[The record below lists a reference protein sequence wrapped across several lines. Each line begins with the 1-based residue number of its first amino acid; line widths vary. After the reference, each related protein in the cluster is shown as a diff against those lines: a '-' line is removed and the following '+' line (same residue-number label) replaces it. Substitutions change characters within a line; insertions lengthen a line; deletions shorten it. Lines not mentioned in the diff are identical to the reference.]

1 MILFHTLPQQIW
13 MICMLAVIALTF
25 WRGGWAER
33 TIAIG
38 MIVDTVASAVMQNTR
53 DWASPQWADLT
64 IDVIYLL
71 VMLFVAFRSHRLW
84 PLWAAAFQ
92 LIDVAIYFAFIV
104 DRRVGA
110 LAPYRA
116 IVIWSY
122 LILIVIVVG
131 TLTRR
136 SRPVSRSVM

>member
-1 MILFHTLPQQIW
+1 MFLFQTLPQQIW
-13 MICMLAVIALTF
+13 TACMLAVAAVAL

-33 TIAIG
+33 TVALG
-38 MIVDTVASAVMQNTR
+38 MIADSIASGIMQNRTN
-53 DWASPQWADLT
+53 WASPQWADLT
-64 IDVIYLL
+64 IDIVYLA
-71 VMLFVAFRSHRLW
+71 VMLWVALKSDRLW

-104 DRRVGA
+104 DARIGA
-110 LAPYRA
+110 LAPYWA
-116 IVIWSY
+116 IEIWSY

-131 TLTRR
+131 ALTRP